1 MYKASRRREYERLR
15 RMDEEV
21 REEKE
26 DEEWEKNR
34 RENEHKDAER
44 TEKKR
49 RKRARGKKGGGSE
62 QMSGSIGMVRSTL
75 PNATGS
81 VEGRDTAEGEDVV
94 VAVAIEEDGVI
105 IHDDD

>member
-21 REEKE
+21 KEEREDERWEREREEKRRR
-26 DEEWEKNR
+26 DE
-34 RENEHKDAER
+34 ER

-49 RKRARGKKGGGSE
+49 RKRRRGKDKDGKGGREDGE
-62 QMSGSIGMVRSTL
+62 GKAEVRTAIGHEDI
-75 PNATGS
+75 
-81 VEGRDTAEGEDVV
+81 EGGDGVDGNGPVV
-94 VAVAIEEDGVI
+94 VEDGVV